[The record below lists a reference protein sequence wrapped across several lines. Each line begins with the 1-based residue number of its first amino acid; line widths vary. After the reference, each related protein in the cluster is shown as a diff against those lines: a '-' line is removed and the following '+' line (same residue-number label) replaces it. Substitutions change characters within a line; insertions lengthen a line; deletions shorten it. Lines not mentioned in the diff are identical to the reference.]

1 MAWLLGIDATKP
13 RRVLPMR
20 AEPACVPYKER
31 VEYRRKHGFN
41 PTGIHAG
48 GPEIEDRFWPQ
59 TGHFIKKVGE
69 LPRILGVCGFY
80 LVPKVW
86 REVIERFEPGVHQ
99 FKHVP
104 LFYKDGSPVEEEF
117 HAINIRQVHD
127 SIVDLKMS
135 HSLFKDYGDGIKVF
149 LDTSPKAKV
158 YFKKSMIGN
167 YHIWSPREI
176 LIYNIAMSNE
186 LYTAISETGGVDTI
200 DTLEIEEV

>member
-1 MAWLLGIDATKP
+1 MAWLLDIDATKP

-117 HAINIRQVHD
+117 HAINIRQAYHD
-127 SIVDLKMS
+127 IVDLEKS
-135 HSLFKDYGDGIKVF
+135 TAPKKNHPTRDYIF
-149 LDTSPKAKV
+149 LTSFLAGQL
-158 YFKKSMIGN
+158 YFKKSQMKN
-167 YHIWSPREI
+167 FHLWFPREI
-176 LIYNIAMSNE
+176 LVYKIAMSND
-186 LYTAISETGGVDTI
+186 LYAAIAETGGMNTI
-200 DTLEIEEV
+200 DTLEIEEL